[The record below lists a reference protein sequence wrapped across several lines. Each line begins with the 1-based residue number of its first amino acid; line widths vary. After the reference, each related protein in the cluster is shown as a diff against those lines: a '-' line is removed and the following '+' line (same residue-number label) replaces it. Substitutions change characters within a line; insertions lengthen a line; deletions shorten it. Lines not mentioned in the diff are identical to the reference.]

1 VVVRV
6 GRTNPT
12 FRDRLRRTREDWG
25 TFRRGLRA
33 GHKPAFDALFD
44 DAEAHADAAGL
55 QNPREPMHAVL
66 VAMLLAQKRQL
77 RDLHDRVEELE
88 AQVDDGSRAGSS
100 NRADGDTDAV

>member
-1 VVVRV
+1 M

-66 VAMLLAQKRQL
+66 VAMLLAQKRQVREL
-77 RDLHDRVEELE
+77 TDRVEALE
-88 AQVDDGSRAGSS
+88 ARV
-100 NRADGDTDAV
+100 DGDGATDGGGEGGDNAV